1 MTELEESLL
10 AKLQELGGESS
21 TFLITKADGPWGEMG
36 DPDARMAAVN
46 SLHDQGAVVYDTDKD
61 IVTAA

>member
-10 AKLQELGGESS
+10 SMLRDLGGESS
-21 TFLITKADGPWGEMG
+21 AFLITKADGPWGEMG
-36 DPDARMAAVN
+36 DPDARMAAVK
-46 SLHDQGAVVYDTDKD
+46 SLDAQGTVVYDADKD